1 MMESALLLIALS
13 LTAYLGF
20 ALLAVSQARHWRA
33 VSGTAEPPPAVKIVL
48 RVFGAGCLLM
58 ALGLALLR
66 DGPSFGALLW
76 ATVIS
81 LAALAVAFTLS
92 WRPSWLRWPFQKMP

>member
-1 MMESALLLIALS
+1 MKSSLLERMQTIGMPLLVHGEVVSPDIDIFDREAVFLETV
-13 LTAYLGF
+13 LTP
-20 ALLAVSQARHWRA
+20 
-33 VSGTAEPPPAVKIVL
+33 EPRPA
-48 RVFGAGCLLM
+48 C
-58 ALGLALLR
+58 LR